1 MKQFKKTS
9 VPPDARTELHDLLC
23 LTGAEISVNHLPA
36 GTGVPFVHAHKNN
49 EEIYAVLSGKGKAA
63 IDGETVEL
71 AAGDWIRV
79 DPAAK
84 RQFSAAEDSAI
95 SFICIQVKKGSL
107 EGYTKDDAV
116 IEGV

>member
-49 EEIYAVLSGKGKAA
+49 EEIYGVFAGRGAPSLMGRRWSLPPATGFGSPPRRSAGFPLRRTAPSLLSAS
-63 IDGETVEL
+63 
-71 AAGDWIRV
+71 R
-79 DPAAK
+79 
-84 RQFSAAEDSAI
+84 
-95 SFICIQVKKGSL
+95 
-107 EGYTKDDAV
+107 
-116 IEGV
+116 